1 MIEAVRS
8 TLPFTL
14 CMCVCVL
21 AACGSDAPTEP
32 DVQVPARLEVTP
44 TSITFDG
51 AGQTLTIMAKVID
64 TNQME
69 IIGAVVEWSTS
80 DPTVATVNKGIVV
93 AVRYGTAQ
101 ITARHGNLSRT
112 VDVTVELR

>member
-1 MIEAVRS
+1 MIEIVRS
-8 TLPFTL
+8 FLPFTL
-14 CMCVCVL
+14 CMCVYVL

-64 TNQME
+64 TNQNE

-80 DPTVATVNKGIVV
+80 DPTVATVNRGTVV
-93 AVRYGTAQ
+93 AIQYGTAQ

-112 VDVTVELR
+112 VPVTVELR

>member
-1 MIEAVRS
+1 MIEAVRYV
-8 TLPFTL
+8 LPFTL
-14 CMCVCVL
+14 GLCVCVL
-21 AACGSDAPTEP
+21 AACGSGAPTEP
-32 DVQVPARLEVTP
+32 YVQVPARLEVTP
-44 TSITFDG
+44 TSIVFET
-51 AGQTLTIMAKVID
+51 AGQTLTIVAKVID
-64 TNQME
+64 TNQQE